1 MKPQECTCP
10 LEGTG
15 APRPRVEP
23 APRSPLRRRGLAL
36 ALPLVLL
43 GFWQSAASLGLWS
56 PAVLPAP
63 AAVGKALLALTVSGE
78 LFRHL
83 GASFG
88 RVLGGFV
95 LASLLGCGAGIL
107 LGRRP
112 ALGALCRG
120 TLEFLRHVPPL
131 ALLPMLILWYGIGEG
146 SKVAVIVLAAF
157 FPVFLNTLEGVSGR
171 DPRLEEV
178 GHSFGLTEREILRR
192 IVLPEALPSVLVGL
206 RLGLGY
212 GWRSLIGAELI
223 AAVSGVGYL
232 IQDAVALS
240 RADVVVAGIL
250 AMGGAG
256 MVLDALFAHMTAR
269 LVPWAGTSGPS

>member
-1 MKPQECTCP
+1 MRLQECACP
-10 LEGTG
+10 LDRDASPKAL
-15 APRPRVEP
+15 APT
-23 APRSPLRRRGLAL
+23 ATPLRRRGI
-36 ALPLVLL
+36 PLVLPLILL
-43 GFWQSAASLGLWS
+43 GLWQGASSLGLWS

-63 AAVGKALLALTVSGE
+63 GAVGRALWGLTVSGE

-88 RVLGGFV
+88 RVLGGFA
-95 LASLLGCGAGIL
+95 LASALGCALGFL

-112 ALGALCRG
+112 ALGTFCGG

-131 ALLPMLILWYGIGEG
+131 ALLPMLILWCGIGEG
-146 SKVAVIVLAAF
+146 SKVAVIVLASF
-157 FPVFLNTLEGVSGR
+157 FPVFLNTLEGVTER

-178 GHSFGLTEREILRR
+178 GRSLGLSEGEILRR

-206 RLGLGY
+206 RIGLGY

-223 AAVSGVGYL
+223 AAASGVGYL

-240 RADVVVAGIL
+240 RGDVVVAGIL

-256 MVLDALFAHMTAR
+256 VALDALFAAVTGR
-269 LVPWAGTSGPS
+269 LVPWGALRRAS

>member
-1 MKPQECTCP
+1 MKPPVGACS
-10 LEGTG
+10 LEGAAAPSVHVSPG
-15 APRPRVEP
+15 ALP
-23 APRSPLRRRGLAL
+23 RRRGTPLI
-36 ALPLVLL
+36 LPLLL
-43 GFWQSAASLGLWS
+43 LGLWQGAS
-56 PAVLPAP
+56 SLELWSSAVLPAP
-63 AAVGKALLALTVSGE
+63 AAVGRALWGLAASGE

-88 RVLGGFV
+88 RVLGGFA
-95 LASLLGCGAGIL
+95 LASALGCSLGFL

-112 ALGALCRG
+112 ALGALCGG

-146 SKVAVIVLAAF
+146 SKVAVIVLASF
-157 FPVFLNTLEGVSGR
+157 FPVFLNTLEGVTER

-178 GHSFGLTEREILRR
+178 GRSLGLSEGEILRR
-192 IVLPEALPSVLVGL
+192 IVLPEALPPVLVGL

-223 AAVSGVGYL
+223 AAASGVGYL

-240 RADVVVAGIL
+240 RGDVVVAGIL

-256 MVLDALFAHMTAR
+256 VALDALFAAVTGR
-269 LVPWAGTSGPS
+269 LVPWGALRRAS

>member
-1 MKPQECTCP
+1 MRPQECAAP
-10 LEGTG
+10 LERAATPKPLASG
-15 APRPRVEP
+15 A
-23 APRSPLRRRGLAL
+23 PLRRRGTAL
-36 ALPLVLL
+36 ILPLLL
-43 GFWQSAASLGLWS
+43 LGLWQGAS
-56 PAVLPAP
+56 SLGIWSAAVLPAP
-63 AAVGKALLALTVSGE
+63 EAVGRALWGLTVSGE

-88 RVLGGFV
+88 RVLGGFGV
-95 LASLLGCGAGIL
+95 AATAGCALGIL

-157 FPVFLNTLEGVSGR
+157 FPVFLNTLEGIVER

-178 GHSFGLTEREILRR
+178 GRSLGLPEREILRR
-192 IVLPEALPSVLVGL
+192 IVLPEALPPVLVGL

-223 AAVSGVGYL
+223 AAASGVGYL

-240 RADVVVAGIL
+240 RGDVVVAGIL

-256 MVLDALFAHMTAR
+256 MALDALFGAMTERLAPWSGAR
-269 LVPWAGTSGPS
+269 RTS